1 MSHNDVIGK
10 AMTKA
15 KFNFSMNHVIGFS
28 MEYLMKYEEGQCL
41 LRIFENNLNFD
52 FILDN
57 PKYIYF
63 TMDGSLYNY
72 GSVFYGIILP

>member
-28 MEYLMKYEEGQCL
+28 MESLMKYEEGQSL
-41 LRIFENNLNFD
+41 LRIFENN
-52 FILDN
+52 
-57 PKYIYF
+57 
-63 TMDGSLYNY
+63 
-72 GSVFYGIILP
+72 